1 MIEETTLVEEKYPWD
16 RTRVKPTKVI
26 VINMRQY
33 EELRQ
38 KVQLIETVIDGAIQ
52 DGDPAR
58 MGYRQTVDMVLTSP
72 PYGKSHRGGGIFK
85 EGYRPRGEK
94 EVTDPNLP
102 SRQGR
107 PISDDPL
114 NIDNLEYGEIDAV
127 ITSPPYEAGPF
138 DHTGGHGGAY
148 AGGIAQRDESLKPV
162 EIEVN
167 NIGNLKGENYLEAM
181 LRVYQESYKVLRARG
196 KMVLVTKNFIR
207 DKQVVRLDLDTIKLC
222 ESVGFNLIDH
232 WYFKVPKLS
241 FWKNLYHEKFPEVPK
256 VLHEDVLVFEKSDVL
271 VPPRGGKDV

>member
-1 MIEETTLVEEKYPWD
+1 MRFKRVLVLSPHTD
-16 RTRVKPTKVI
+16 DG
-26 VINMRQY
+26 
-33 EELRQ
+33 EL
-38 KVQLIETVIDGAIQ
+38 
-52 DGDPAR
+52 
-58 MGYRQTVDMVLTSP
+58 
-72 PYGKSHRGGGIFK
+72 
-85 EGYRPRGEK
+85 
-94 EVTDPNLP
+94 
-102 SRQGR
+102 
-107 PISDDPL
+107 
-114 NIDNLEYGEIDAV
+114 
-127 ITSPPYEAGPF
+127 
-138 DHTGGHGGAY
+138 
-148 AGGIAQRDESLKPV
+148 
-162 EIEVN
+162 
-167 NIGNLKGENYLEAM
+167 GENYLEAM